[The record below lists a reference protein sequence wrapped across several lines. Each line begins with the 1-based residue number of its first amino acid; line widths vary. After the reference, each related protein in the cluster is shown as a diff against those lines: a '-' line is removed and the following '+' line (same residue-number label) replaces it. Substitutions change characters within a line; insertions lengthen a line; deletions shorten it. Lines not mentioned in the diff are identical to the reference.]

1 MKNIDLSNSILYNL
15 ITKYLSLEHNI
26 QSMCNQKQWA
36 TLNLMGRKIKYLT
49 DEGRIE
55 NRREQNRLNQ
65 RKFRM
70 KKRFYSK
77 STELSPE
84 QNNLKYIDNIVKYF
98 SQYEYDYHLVGT
110 SSIKNHT
117 MNSLYDYTKKLM
129 EKLCKDGLTERS
141 LFFIEGGDG
150 IHFHYHI
157 LLKSLDILNFKKYW
171 KTGIL
176 KTKEIDNELHKH
188 NLLKYSMKEFKVDT
202 KSVLELKKIDYW
214 DFCGNY

>member
-1 MKNIDLSNSILYNL
+1 
-15 ITKYLSLEHNI
+15 
-26 QSMCNQKQWA
+26 
-36 TLNLMGRKIKYLT
+36 
-49 DEGRIE
+49 
-55 NRREQNRLNQ
+55 
-65 RKFRM
+65 
-70 KKRFYSK
+70 
-77 STELSPE
+77 
-84 QNNLKYIDNIVKYF
+84 
-98 SQYEYDYHLVGT
+98 
-110 SSIKNHT
+110 
-117 MNSLYDYTKKLM
+117 MNSLYDYTKKTM
-129 EKLCKDGLTERS
+129 GKLFDNGLIERS